1 MDFKGEMLRKS
12 LHLTGL
18 LVPASYFLFG
28 KEKTL
33 IFISLAII
41 IFFII
46 EPYRVS
52 NETTKKIIEGIKP
65 LLKEDK
71 LDMVDKSIESINRKI
86 MEITREEEKMWIG
99 AHIYFAISALLVVL
113 FFPKNIAMSVLS
125 VATVSDAFAA
135 IAGIKFGKHKLKNG
149 KSLEGSLAFFLSALI
164 IYLFFIPWH
173 QALLVSLVGTIVEL
187 YNIPPNDNFSNPLV
201 MAFTAY
207 LLNLI

>member
-1 MDFKGEMLRKS
+1 MNFKGEVLRKS

-28 KEKTL
+28 KEITL

-65 LLKEDK
+65 LLREDT
-71 LDMVDKSIESINRKI
+71 LNIVSKSIESIDRKI
-86 MEITREEEKMWIG
+86 KEIAREEEKIWIG

-113 FFPKNIAMSVLS
+113 FFPMNIAMGVLS
-125 VATVSDAFAA
+125 AATVGDAFAA
-135 IAGIKFGKHKLKNG
+135 IAGIKWGRHKFKNG

-164 IYLFFIPWH
+164 IYIFFLPWH
-173 QALLVSLVGTIVEL
+173 QAICGSLIGAIVEL
-187 YNIPPNDNFSNPLV
+187 YNLPPNDNFSNPLV
-201 MAFTAY
+201 MAFLIY
-207 LLNLI
+207 LFTVI